1 MSWHYLQEQEEAC
14 WLPAC
19 LDGAPDVLSSLIPT
33 LDGSSSRDNATDAS
47 SGSPYGMTSRP
58 STVDHG
64 GGQLTL
70 FQEVG
75 RVSTSQRRVAVGAS
89 PERVRD
95 SFSRCCELLA
105 RFDLALSSRKTVR
118 AFVPMDSAPS
128 SRDLPAWGISHDG
141 ACWELG
147 TSARVIGAIEC
158 GSYLPTPTASHYG
171 TTNNGRR
178 GDGSIYK
185 TAGTP
190 SLHTMARRAGGRLSP
205 AFTEAM
211 MGWPVGWTDLEPLAT
226 DKFREWL
233 LSHGIF

>member
-19 LDGAPDVLSSLIPT
+19 LDGAPDALLSLIPT
-33 LDGSSSRDNATDAS
+33 PDESSSRDNATDAS
-47 SGSPYGMTSRP
+47 NGSRYGMTSRP
-58 STVDHG
+58 STVDRG
-64 GGQLTL
+64 EGFFAKGSSA
-70 FQEVG
+70 G
-75 RVSTSQRRVAVGAS
+75 DSPVSTSPRRVAVEAS

-105 RFDLALSSRKTVR
+105 RFDLALSSLKTVR

-158 GSYLPTPTASHYG
+158 GSYLPTPTAQRYG
-171 TTNNGRR
+171 TNVGGAAGRTGKVR
-178 GDGSIYK
+178 E
-185 TAGTP
+185 
-190 SLHTMARRAGGRLSP
+190 SLDTMARRAGGRLSP

-211 MGWPVGWTDLEPLAT
+211 MIWPIGWTDLEPLAM
-226 DKFREWL
+226 DRFREWL